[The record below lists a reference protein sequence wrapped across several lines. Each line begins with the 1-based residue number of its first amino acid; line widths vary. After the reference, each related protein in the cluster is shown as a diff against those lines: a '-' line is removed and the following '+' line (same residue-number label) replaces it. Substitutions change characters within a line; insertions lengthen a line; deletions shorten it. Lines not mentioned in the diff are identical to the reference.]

1 MNLLLCSWA
10 VMNRK
15 YVSFEIVLPVKRLVA
30 LVVYA
35 LVNGVVVH
43 GTGVTSEVVLTA
55 KHRTAQL
62 ATEVVLRVHGE
73 SDGDD
78 N

>member
-1 MNLLLCSWA
+1 
-10 VMNRK
+10 MNRK
-15 YVSFEIVLPVKRLVA
+15 YVSFEVVHPVERVVA

-43 GTGVTSEVVLTA
+43 GTSMTGEIVLTV

>member
-15 YVSFEIVLPVKRLVA
+15 YVSFEDVHPDERLIA

-35 LVNGVVVH
+35 LVDCVVVH
-43 GTGVTSEVVLTA
+43 GTSMTGEIVLTV
-55 KHRTAQL
+55 KHRAAQL
-62 ATEVVLRVHGE
+62 AIEVLLRVHICN
-73 SDGDD
+73 DGDGS
-78 N
+78 